1 MASNVIELN
10 PVSHITAG
18 YIGVPGQRTFYLQAR
33 KGKTLISLL
42 LEKEQVT
49 ALAQSVL
56 QLIEHLDQNF
66 PAMSTAVLPR
76 NMALEHPIS
85 PLFRV
90 GQMGL
95 GYDQERDLLVLVIQ
109 ELQTIDDDDEDDDVE
124 AMETEADEDD
134 AERGNVVRLWASRG
148 QMEAM
153 ARHAADVVK
162 QGRPVCPLCN
172 QPINA
177 DGHFCPPRNGHSHAK
192 LI

>member
-10 PVSHITAG
+10 PVTHITAG
-18 YIGVPGQRTFYLQAR
+18 YTGVPGARTFYLQMR
-33 KGKTLISLL
+33 KGSTMISLL
-42 LEKEQVT
+42 MEKEQVA

-66 PAMSTAVLPR
+66 PSVSTAPLPR

-95 GYDQERDLLVLVIQ
+95 GYDQDRDLLVLVAQ
-109 ELQTIDDDDEDDDVE
+109 EVPTAEEDDEEEDE
-124 AMETEADEDD
+124 APPPEDET
-134 AERGNVVRLWASRG
+134 GGVVRIWASRG

-153 ARHAADVVK
+153 ARHAAEVVK
-162 QGRPVCPLCN
+162 QGRPVCPLCG

-177 DGHFCPPRNGHSHAK
+177 EGHFCPPRNGFRPK
-192 LI
+192 LSAE